1 MNRGFSG
8 EGKGCDL
15 LKRSTKLSSARK
27 KPKEYSLSFDN
38 LNEKKKEI
46 KEHDDMA

>member
-1 MNRGFSG
+1 M
-8 EGKGCDL
+8 GKGKAAHL
-15 LKRSTKLSSARK
+15 LRRSSKLSSARK

-38 LNEKKKEI
+38 LNEKKEEI